1 MSLRSSVLTG
11 LVATALLVSA
21 YAEEPSPPAS
31 PDDVA
36 ERRAF
41 LVCDS
46 EGGLALAIA
55 RNYFLSGR
63 KEEQVLP
70 YVGDKQPGLGL
81 AQKLFRE
88 SAAGKVSHHADFATE
103 VLFEC
108 ASREG
113 LALDKPNALVRMC
126 FARVDIPFFLQTLR
140 RRGVEKGEAITRLET
155 MLKDRDI
162 YPESMIQATAQSVYS
177 DDAGSD
183 ANKLMGTV
191 FWSCVYPSESR
202 HPS

>member
-1 MSLRSSVLTG
+1 MSLKSNVLTG
-11 LVATALLVSA
+11 LVATALLGSA
-21 YAEEPSPPAS
+21 YAVEPSPTPS
-31 PDDVA
+31 QDDVA
-36 ERRAF
+36 QRRAF
-41 LVCDS
+41 LVCDT

-70 YVGDKQPGLGL
+70 YVGDRQPGLGL

-88 SAAGKVSHHADFATE
+88 AAAGKVSHHSDFATE

-113 LALDKPNALVRMC
+113 MTLDKPSALVRTC

-140 RRGVEKGEAITRLET
+140 RRGLAKDEAIERLET

-162 YPESMIQATAQSVYS
+162 YPESLIRVTAQTVYS
-177 DDAGSD
+177 DDTGSD
-183 ANKLMGTV
+183 PDKLMGTV
-191 FWSCVYPSESR
+191 FWGCVYNSEWR